1 MPLIKREAITHAERK
16 REEVEVAALGG
27 SVAVVQM
34 GLATRLAVE
43 AVARRHDRA
52 DPAAMFVTIPHALA
66 GCVLDA
72 DDAPLMTPEQW
83 SVFGVANRDTVV
95 ELFNAVMR
103 LSGIGEDA
111 EKNS

>member
-1 MPLIKREAITHAERK
+1 MPLIKRDTIAHTERK

-43 AVARRHDRA
+43 AVASRQDRA
-52 DPAAMFVTIPHALA
+52 DPAAVYVTIPHVLA

-72 DDAPLMTPEQW
+72 DGVPLMSPDQW
-83 SVFGVANRDTVV
+83 SVFGVANREVV
-95 ELFNAVMR
+95 IDLFNAAMR